1 MQAHDM
7 KSQQTLNSQ
16 KQLRLEAS
24 IAQQQTEVR
33 KVVPY
38 LEDDKDGCSAVT
50 VVGWQIAGLRKAVS
64 AMHGD
69 VVRLNALIAQNET
82 MSKKLAEANF
92 SMEKEFVVEL
102 KELESESVQME
113 ARVAALKEEKAK
125 LLEDILEAERQVL
138 LWEKKIQLEKETQA
152 ALDPS
157 VGMAEAAEMER
168 EIHRM
173 KLRAEALKRTQEKL
187 LKDMELAIDKR
198 EMISIK
204 VKAKSATAPVSAAVP
219 ATQVREYRP
228 LSRFELEIGY
238 FDIPPCR
245 RA

>member
-1 MQAHDM
+1 
-7 KSQQTLNSQ
+7 
-16 KQLRLEAS
+16 
-24 IAQQQTEVR
+24 
-33 KVVPY
+33 
-38 LEDDKDGCSAVT
+38 
-50 VVGWQIAGLRKAVS
+50 
-64 AMHGD
+64 MHGD

-82 MSKKLAEANF
+82 MSKKLAETNF
-92 SMEKEFVVEL
+92 ALEKEFVVEL
-102 KELESESVQME
+102 KELESQSVQME
-113 ARVAALKEEKAK
+113 ARVAALKDEKAK

-204 VKAKSATAPVSAAVP
+204 VKAKSAAAPVSAAVP
-219 ATQVREYRP
+219 ATQVILITFTVCKSEDTGGFLDFTGEFEKANCPAEGVIESSYR
-228 LSRFELEIGY
+228 
-238 FDIPPCR
+238 
-245 RA
+245 